1 MALQYLL
8 SLVCIVFCDSGLYD
22 TFTNDYNISYL
33 WYALFAVIV
42 LYTLLLQMAL
52 QYLLSLVC
60 IVCCDSAIYV
70 TFTNVLPYLLS
81 LVCIFC
87 CDSAI
92 NVIVTNGFTMH
103 LISGRHC
110 YP

>member
-1 MALQYLL
+1 MK
-8 SLVCIVFCDSGLYD
+8 
-22 TFTNDYNISYL
+22 
-33 WYALFAVIV
+33 V
-42 LYTLLLQMAL
+42 LYTLFLQMAL
-52 QYLLSLVC
+52 QYHLSLVC
-60 IVCCDSAIYV
+60 TVCCEGAIYV

-110 YP
+110 YL